1 MAEVAGDRMAEDT
14 VVAEEPVSHKAVAS
28 RDFVGMVLAGV
39 GVEGVEARQAA
50 TLAAA
55 SGVWPG

>member
-1 MAEVAGDRMAEDT
+1 MAEDT
-14 VVAEEPVSHKAVAS
+14 VVAEEPVSRKAVA

-55 SGVWPG
+55 SGVWPA